1 MKDLKWVSHIG
12 NQTRNEMSVK
22 RKLKIIR
29 RPNQSLQV
37 SVRPLKV
44 FKKWNKLPSLSR
56 KKLGF
61 LKEIFKYNY

>member
-12 NQTRNEMSVK
+12 NQTGNEMSEK

-37 SVRPLKV
+37 SLRPLKV